1 MYTDRKEWEADIISL
16 TEAAEMLDLSRQRV
30 HVLLQ
35 NGQLE
40 GFKVGNT
47 WNVYRSSVE
56 SRMSASRK
64 PFEKYELD
72 AYLGD
77 FADDFDVDAILD
89 EATTIDSRTGNR
101 YWKEGID
108 LAEICRRHDRTA

>member
-47 WNVYRSSVE
+47 WNVYKSSVE
-56 SRMSASRK
+56 ERMTANRK
-64 PFEKYELD
+64 PFEQYELD

-89 EATTIDSRTGNR
+89 EATEVDPRTGNR
-101 YWKEGID
+101 YWKESID
-108 LAEICRRHDRTA
+108 LAEICRRHDHTA